1 MEIVYYPDPAL
12 RRRAAPVT
20 LPREGLADLA
30 RAMLLAMKEAEG
42 VGLAAPQVAEDVR
55 MFVASE
61 TGEIAHALVCVNPV
75 VQPFGPAVEFEEGCL
90 SLPGVRAVITRPEGA
105 RMVWEDLDGTRHE
118 GEFHALLARILQH
131 EYDHLE
137 GVLFF
142 DRMTP
147 ADRLRVRADLDAFEA
162 QYRPR

>member
-12 RRRAAPVT
+12 RRRADAVA
-20 LPREGLADLA
+20 LPREGLAELA
-30 RAMLLAMKEAEG
+30 QAMLLAMKEAEG
-42 VGLAAPQVAEDVR
+42 VGLAAPQVAEGLR
-55 MFVASE
+55 LFVASG
-61 TGEIAHALVCVNPV
+61 TGEIEHALVCVNPV
-75 VQPFGPAVEFEEGCL
+75 VQPFGPVVEFEEGCL
-90 SLPGVRAVITRPEGA
+90 SLPGVRAVITRPEGV
-105 RMVWEDLDGTRHE
+105 RMSWEDLSGARHE
-118 GEFHALLARILQH
+118 GEFHALMARILQH

-147 ADRLRVRADLDAFEA
+147 ADRLRVRPDLDAFEA